1 MKQFLFSL
9 IFLFNGGL
17 NKSPTKGI
25 QLFID
30 GEGQYVYRVFTALL
44 EHNIAYCLSIQLK
57 LNMAVQIIPVQHRMM
72 VFHALPLCLPFPFLF
87 LIYSFFPSQKHTH
100 MNITSE

>member
-9 IFLFNGGL
+9 LFLFNGGL

-30 GEGQYVYRVFTALL
+30 GEGQYVYKVFTALL
-44 EHNIAYCLSIQLK
+44 EHNI
-57 LNMAVQIIPVQHRMM
+57 V
-72 VFHALPLCLPFPFLF
+72 
-87 LIYSFFPSQKHTH
+87 
-100 MNITSE
+100 